1 MNDTNKPLTYR
12 QLLYKL
18 ETLSDEQL
26 NMHAVAYD
34 VHDDETH
41 MVWSFQYVKEDGQ
54 YHMDVG

>member
-1 MNDTNKPLTYR
+1 MNNKPLTYR

-26 NMHAVAYD
+26 NKPAVAYD

-41 MVWSFQYVKEDGQ
+41 LIWRFDFVKDDDEYQ
-54 YHMDVG
+54 MDVG